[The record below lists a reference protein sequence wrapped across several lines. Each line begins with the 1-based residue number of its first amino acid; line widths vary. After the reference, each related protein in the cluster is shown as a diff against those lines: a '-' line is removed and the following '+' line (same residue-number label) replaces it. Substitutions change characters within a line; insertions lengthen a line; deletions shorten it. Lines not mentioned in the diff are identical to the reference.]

1 MITITK
7 ESIKQELDY
16 FNDEQLKQV
25 ADFIEFIKFQTKFT
39 RQQTDVSQFAN
50 LYQEFAQEDRELAEA
65 GISEY
70 SELLNREDKN
80 ASGTGEIWLANLD
93 PTKGSEQAGTRPII
107 IFQENTISKFTST
120 IITIPL
126 TTNLRRAALP
136 SCLLLS
142 NGQGGLNQDSV
153 ALCHQLRVLDKTR
166 LIKRLGQIDINV
178 IAELERTVLFTLGYQ
193 AL

>member
-1 MITITK
+1 M
-7 ESIKQELDY
+7 
-16 FNDEQLKQV
+16 QV
-25 ADFIEFIKFQTKFT
+25 E
-39 RQQTDVSQFAN
+39 R
-50 LYQEFAQEDRELAEA
+50 
-65 GISEY
+65 
-70 SELLNREDKN
+70 
-80 ASGTGEIWLANLD
+80 GEIWLANLD

-136 SCLLLS
+136 SCLLIS

-166 LIKRLGQIDINV
+166 LIKRLGQLDIEV

-193 AL
+193 TP